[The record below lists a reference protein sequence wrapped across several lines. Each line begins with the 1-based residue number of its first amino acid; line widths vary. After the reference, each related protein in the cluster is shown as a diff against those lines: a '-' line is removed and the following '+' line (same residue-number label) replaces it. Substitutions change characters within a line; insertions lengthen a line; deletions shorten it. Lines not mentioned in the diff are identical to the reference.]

1 MRELAHDVS
10 FAGDLMP
17 ERFGL
22 CPKFKQELKALLA
35 AGMTT
40 GAANFIHDERGIETF
55 GNSPGR
61 TLARLHADLRL
72 FFAHG
77 AK

>member
-1 MRELAHDVS
+1 
-10 FAGDLMP
+10 MP
-17 ERFGL
+17 EVQARIN
-22 CPKFKQELKALLA
+22 AVLA

-40 GAANFIHDERGIETF
+40 GAAKFIHGERGIQTF
-55 GNSPGR
+55 GKAR
-61 TLARLHADLRL
+61 ALARLHANLRL